1 MDCGHTKITQHA
13 LTTTK
18 KQKQKCQNLQNA
30 EAGRLG
36 SKYQLTNKLKLDT
49 EQQKQEEKLKADFF
63 IVQHN
68 AIGYCYGLLTSWS
81 AHSFGKRAD
90 KPSVLGPFYKILKT
104 AKSKYTNSIHI
115 YYPV

>member
-13 LTTTK
+13 LTTTITNK
-18 KQKQKCQNLQNA
+18 SKKCQNLQNA

-90 KPSVLGPFYKILKT
+90 KPSVLGPLLQN
-104 AKSKYTNSIHI
+104 SKNSEK
-115 YYPV
+115 